1 MGRVLTITLSFA
13 PSLVSI
19 LKTVHRSLLIL
30 GKRDRQKSAVVVL
43 IYLFMG
49 IMDVAAVFVLGLV
62 GSLSVSGVSTG
73 RPGDRVKS
81 ILDLLGIS
89 NLNLQNQVAVLG
101 GIAAAALIFKSFI
114 SLYLSQ
120 RTLLFLSRRA
130 ALISQILVLRVL
142 GQQILK
148 VRERTI
154 QEMIFAL
161 TSGVQSVALGIIGS
175 AMLLIADIFLIL
187 AFSISLF
194 VVDTLVAVM
203 SLILFSTV
211 GILLYRIMHNKA
223 SELGEEAT
231 RLNIVSNDKIA
242 EVVSCYRELL
252 VKNRRSF
259 YAEKIGGLRFEIA
272 EASAKVGFMGLLS
285 KYVMEITLV
294 VGGLLIGAAQ
304 FVTQPASR
312 AVAVLA
318 IFLVS
323 SARIGPAV
331 LRVQTGLVMM
341 RANIGSAKPT
351 LDLVKEHLEGD
362 DSVIEK
368 ASEFKG
374 RWQFIHDDFVPDI
387 DIAGI
392 SFTYP
397 GGKDQALKALSVK
410 INRGEFVGVVGFSG
424 AGKTTLADVMLG
436 LIEPDKGQIL
446 VSGVSPIEAFKKWP
460 GAVAYVPQEVSIIN
474 GTIKENVCLGFDTS
488 TVSDSE
494 VLELLNFVQLSEY
507 ATQEGLRAPAGE
519 RGNKMSGG
527 QRQRLGLARALFTN
541 PKLLI
546 LDEATSALDSTTE
559 KKISDYLE
567 SVKGTL
573 TLIVIAHRL
582 STLQSA
588 DKILYMEKGRLLAQG
603 TFDKLREEL
612 PQFDLQAKQMG
623 ITQWRV

>member
-1 MGRVLTITLSFA
+1 VQS
-13 PSLVSI
+13 
-19 LKTVHRSLLIL
+19 SLLIL
-30 GKRDRQKSAVVVL
+30 GKQDRQKSAVVVL
-43 IYLFMG
+43 IYLIMG
-49 IMDVAAVFVLGLV
+49 IMDVAAVFILGLV

-81 ILDLLGIS
+81 ILEILGIG
-89 NLNLQNQVAVLG
+89 NLSLQNQVAVLG
-101 GIAAAALIFKSFI
+101 GMSAAALVFKSFM
-114 SLYLSQ
+114 SLYLS
-120 RTLLFLSRRA
+120 RKTLLFLSRRA
-130 ALISQILVLRVL
+130 ALISQTLVFRVL
-142 GQQILK
+142 GQQMLK
-148 VRERTI
+148 VREKTI

-203 SLILFSTV
+203 SLMLFSTV
-211 GILLYRIMHNKA
+211 GVFLYRIMHNKA
-223 SELGEEAT
+223 SDLGEEAT

-294 VGGLLIGAAQ
+294 VGGLLIGVAQ

-341 RANIGSAKPT
+341 RTNIGSAKPT
-351 LDLVKEHLEGD
+351 LDLVKEYLDSD
-362 DSVIEK
+362 DFAVEK
-368 ASEFKG
+368 ATEFRG
-374 RWQFIHDDFVPDI
+374 RWQFDHFDFTPEI
-387 DIAGI
+387 EIEEI
-392 SFTYP
+392 SFAYP
-397 GGKDQALKALSVK
+397 GGNDQALKRFSAN
-410 INRGEFVGVVGFSG
+410 INSGEFVGVVGPSG

-446 VSGVSPIEAFKKWP
+446 ISGVSPIEAFKKWP
-460 GAVAYVPQEVSIIN
+460 GAVAYVPQEVSIVN
-474 GTIKENVCLGFDTS
+474 GTIKDNVCLGFDAAK
-488 TVSDSE
+488 VSDAEVSE
-494 VLELLNFVQLSEY
+494 ILNLVQLSEY
-507 ATQEGLRAPAGE
+507 ANADGLRAPAGE
-519 RGNKMSGG
+519 RGNKLSGG

-559 KKISDYLE
+559 KKITDYLD

-588 DKILYMEKGRLLAQG
+588 DKVLYVQGGRLLAQG
-603 TFDKLREEL
+603 TFDQLREVL
-612 PQFDLQAKQMG
+612 PQFDLQARQMG
-623 ITQWRV
+623 FN

>member
-1 MGRVLTITLSFA
+1 MKILFRFA
-13 PSLVSI
+13 PSIVSI
-19 LKTVHRSLLIL
+19 LKTVQQSLLIL
-30 GKRDRQKSAVVVL
+30 GKRDRQKSAAVVL
-43 IYLFMG
+43 IYLIMG

-62 GSLSVSGVSTG
+62 GSLSVSGLSTG
-73 RPGDRVKS
+73 RPGNRVKA
-81 ILDLLGIS
+81 ILDLLGIG
-89 NLNLQNQVAVLG
+89 NLSLQNQVAVLG
-101 GIAAAALIFKSFI
+101 GLSAVALILKSFV

-120 RTLLFLSRRA
+120 KTLLFLSRRA
-130 ALISQILVLRVL
+130 ALISQTLVFRVL
-142 GQQILK
+142 GQQMLK
-148 VRERTI
+148 LREKTI

-161 TSGVQSVALGIIGS
+161 TSGVQSVALGILGS

-211 GILLYRIMHNKA
+211 GILLYRIMHTNA

-231 RLNIVSNDKIA
+231 RLNIISNDRIV

-259 YAEKIGGLRFEIA
+259 YAEKIGSLRFEIA
-272 EASAKVGFMGLLS
+272 EASARLGFMGLLS

-294 VGGLLIGAAQ
+294 VGGLLIGVAQ

-341 RANIGSAKPT
+341 RTSIGSAKPT
-351 LDLVKEHLEGD
+351 LDLVKEHLEND
-362 DSVIEK
+362 DFEVEK

-374 RWQFIHDDFVPDI
+374 KWQFIHDDFLPELEI
-387 DIAGI
+387 DGI

-397 GGKDQALKALSVK
+397 GGKSQALKGLSVN
-410 INRGEFVGVVGFSG
+410 INHGEFVGVVGSSG

-436 LIEPDKGQIL
+436 LIEPSKGKIL

-460 GAVAYVPQEVSIIN
+460 GAVAYVPQEVSIVN
-474 GTIKENVCLGFDTS
+474 GTIKENVCLGFDAS
-488 TVSDSE
+488 TVSDLE
-494 VLELLNFVQLSEY
+494 VSELLNFVQLSEY

-546 LDEATSALDSTTE
+546 LDEATSALDSITE
-559 KKISDYLE
+559 KKITDYLE

-588 DKILYMEKGRLLAQG
+588 DKILYMERGRLLAQG

-623 ITQWRV
+623 IN

>member
-1 MGRVLTITLSFA
+1 LKIKFNLA

-19 LKTVHRSLLIL
+19 LKTVRRSLLIL
-30 GKRDRQKSAVVVL
+30 EKRDRQKSAVVVL
-43 IYLFMG
+43 IYLIMG
-49 IMDVAAVFVLGLV
+49 MMDVAAVFVLGLV
-62 GSLSVSGVSTG
+62 GSLSVSGLSTG
-73 RPGDRVKS
+73 RPGERVKS
-81 ILDLLGIS
+81 ILDLLGIG
-89 NLNLQNQVAVLG
+89 NLSLQNQVAVLG
-101 GIAAAALIFKSFI
+101 GISATALIFKSLF

-120 RTLLFLSRRA
+120 KTLLFLSRRA
-130 ALISQILVLRVL
+130 ALISQTLVFRVL
-142 GQQILK
+142 GQQMLK
-148 VRERTI
+148 VREKTV

-175 AMLLIADIFLIL
+175 AMLLIADLFLIL

-231 RLNIVSNDKIA
+231 RLSIISNDKIS

-285 KYVMEITLV
+285 KYAMEITLV
-294 VGGLLIGAAQ
+294 VGGLLIGVAQ

-331 LRVQTGLVMM
+331 LRVQTGLIML
-341 RANIGSAKPT
+341 RTNIGTAKPT

-362 DSVIEK
+362 DFDIEK

-374 RWQFIHDDFVPDI
+374 RCQFVHNNFVPDI
-387 DIAGI
+387 EFDEI

-397 GGKDQALKALSVK
+397 QGKDQALNGLSVK
-410 INRGEFVGVVGFSG
+410 IDRGEFVGVVGSSG
-424 AGKTTLADVMLG
+424 AGKTTFADVMLG
-436 LIEPDKGQIL
+436 LIAPDEGQIL
-446 VSGVSPIEAFKKWP
+446 ISGISPIEAFKKWP
-460 GAVAYVPQEVSIIN
+460 GAVAYVPQEVSIVN
-474 GTIKENVCLGFDTS
+474 GTIKENVCLGFDSS
-488 TVSDSE
+488 TVSDEE

-507 ATQEGLRAPAGE
+507 ATQAGLRAQAGE

-559 KKISDYLE
+559 KKITDYLE
-567 SVKGTL
+567 SVKGSL

-588 DKILYMEKGRLLAQG
+588 DKVLYMEKGRLLAEG
-603 TFDKLREEL
+603 TFDSLREEL

-623 ITQWRV
+623 IH

>member
-1 MGRVLTITLSFA
+1 LKILFRFA
-13 PSLVSI
+13 PSIVPI
-19 LKTVHRSLLIL
+19 LKTVQQSLLIL
-30 GKRDRQKSAVVVL
+30 GKRDRQKSAVVIL
-43 IYLFMG
+43 IYLIMG
-49 IMDVAAVFVLGLV
+49 IMDVVAVFVLGLV

-81 ILDLLGIS
+81 ILDILGIGNFS
-89 NLNLQNQVAVLG
+89 LQNQVAVLG
-101 GIAAAALIFKSFI
+101 CLSAVALILKSFV

-120 RTLLFLSRRA
+120 KTLLFLSRRA
-130 ALISQILVLRVL
+130 ALISQTLVFRVL
-142 GQQILK
+142 GQQMLK
-148 VRERTI
+148 LREKTV

-161 TSGVQSVALGIIGS
+161 TAGVQSVALGVLGS

-194 VVDTLVAVM
+194 VIDTLVAIM

-211 GILLYRIMHNKA
+211 GIVLYRTMHTNA

-231 RLNIVSNDKIA
+231 RLNIASNDKIA

-259 YAEKIGGLRFEIA
+259 YAEKIGNLRFEIA
-272 EASAKVGFMGLLS
+272 EASARVGFMGLLS
-285 KYVMEITLV
+285 KYVIEITLV
-294 VGGLLIGAAQ
+294 VGGLLIGVAQ

-341 RANIGSAKPT
+341 RASIGSAKPT
-351 LDLVKEHLEGD
+351 LELVKEHLEND
-362 DSVIEK
+362 DFDVEK

-374 RWQFIHDDFVPDI
+374 KCQFVHDDFVPEIEI
-387 DIAGI
+387 DGI
-392 SFTYP
+392 SCAYP
-397 GGKDQALKALSVK
+397 GGKSQVLKGLSVK
-410 INRGEFVGVVGFSG
+410 INHGEFVGVVGSSG

-436 LIEPDKGQIL
+436 LIEPSKGKIL
-446 VSGVSPIEAFKKWP
+446 VSGMSPIEAFKKWP
-460 GAVAYVPQEVSIIN
+460 GAVAYVPQEVSIVN
-474 GTIKENVCLGFDTS
+474 GTIKENVCLGFDAS
-488 TVSDSE
+488 TVSDVE
-494 VLELLNFVQLSEY
+494 VLELLNLVQLSEY
-507 ATQEGLRAPAGE
+507 TTQEGLGSPAGE
-519 RGNKMSGG
+519 RGNKLSGG

-559 KKISDYLE
+559 KKITDYLE

-588 DKILYMEKGRLLAQG
+588 DKILYMEKGILLAQG
-603 TFDKLREEL
+603 TFDRLREEL

-623 ITQWRV
+623 IN